1 MSAGRS
7 ASVDGANFAPYDAG
21 PVRSGPVREEGDGA
35 TVPVSRADRLH
46 PEDMSRSPGPR
57 RGDTARPYIFT

>member
-7 ASVDGANFAPYDAG
+7 AGVARANFAPYDAD
-21 PVRSGPVREEGDGA
+21 PALDAVTRAS
-35 TVPVSRADRLH
+35 VPVSRADRLH
-46 PEDMSRSPGPR
+46 PEDMSRSPGPG